1 MVIITLIGAI
11 LESGTLLPQVTG
23 GTFISAST
31 PQNASDGLISLHP
44 DLPGFGEFR
53 NRKDSKDYVT
63 LYRLITMFSMTVN
76 N

>member
-1 MVIITLIGAI
+1 MPNPSSHPGF
-11 LESGTLLPQVTG
+11 SLLPQVTG

-53 NRKDSKDYVT
+53 DRKGT
-63 LYRLITMFSMTVN
+63 HAL
-76 N
+76 

>member
-1 MVIITLIGAI
+1 MPIPSSHPGF
-11 LESGTLLPQVTG
+11 SLLPQVTG

-53 NRKDSKDYVT
+53 DRKDSKDYVT
-63 LYRLITMFSMTVN
+63 LYRLITMFSITVN